1 MLTEDM
7 RNIVENAREAGW
19 ILEPD
24 AKRLLS
30 LAGLMVPDFTL
41 AATVQE
47 AVAAA
52 DKIGYPVVV
61 KVVSAKILHKSE
73 VGGVV
78 VGVQN
83 ESRLTDIY
91 EKFSALDGFAG
102 LLVEEMLPGSELI
115 VGAKVDFQFGP
126 VILLGIGGVGVEIY
140 KDIAIRMAPI
150 SEKEVP
156 SMIAGLKG
164 AELLSGY
171 RGAEAVSVPA
181 LTRLMLAFSALVMDL
196 ENDIESIDLNPVKC
210 TGARCVVADARIIL
224 NGLESTLDLRSKP

>member
-7 RNIVENAREAGW
+7 RNIVDNARKAGW

-30 LAGLMVPDFTL
+30 LAGLMVPDFKL
-41 AATVQE
+41 ADTAQ
-47 AVAAA
+47 AAA
-52 DKIGYPVVV
+52 AAAEKIGYPVVV

-91 EKFSALDGFAG
+91 QKLSVLDGFAG

-126 VILLGIGGVGVEIY
+126 VILLGIGGTGVEIY
-140 KDIAIRMAPI
+140 QDTVIRMAPI
-150 SEKEVP
+150 EEKDVP
-156 SMIAGLKG
+156 AMIAGLKG
-164 AELLSGY
+164 VELLRGY
-171 RGAEAVSVPA
+171 RGAEPIDVASLA
-181 LTRLMLAFSALVMDL
+181 RLMRDFSILVMDL
-196 ENDIESIDLNPVKC
+196 ENEIESIDLNPVKC
-210 TGARCVVADARIIL
+210 TGSRCVVADARIML
-224 NGLESTLDLRSKP
+224 N